1 MVQRFNIKLGQQTMK
16 KMHRLFMVFLMP
28 LLAFSIT
35 ACAEKYTEG
44 EHYTKVSETAS
55 KNAEV
60 REYFSFY
67 CPHCLRFEPFMES
80 VKKNLPEGVKFERNH
95 VDFLRAA
102 SPEVQSMLSKA
113 VVAAEQLG
121 MESKLVGAIFNYL
134 QIQRAVIT
142 SEKDIR
148 NIFVLNGADGEKF
161 DKLMKSF
168 SVNSHAKSMKK
179 HQDTMSKS
187 GALKSVPT
195 VIVNNKYRIN
205 TQALDKTNFE
215 QDYKDLINYLL
226 TLK

>member
-1 MVQRFNIKLGQQTMK
+1 MK
-16 KMHRLFMVFLMP
+16 KIKQLFMVLLMP

-44 EHYTKVSETAS
+44 KQYTKVNETIS
-55 KNAEV
+55 TKTEV

-67 CPHCLRFEPFMES
+67 CPHCLRFEPFMEK
-80 VKKNLPEGVKFERNH
+80 VKKDLPEGVKFERNH

-102 SPEVQSMLSKA
+102 SPKIQAMLTKS
-113 VVAAEQLG
+113 VVVAEQLG
-121 MESKLVGAIFNYL
+121 MDDKLVGAVFNYI

-168 SVNSHAKSMKK
+168 SVNSKAKSMKK
-179 HQDTMSKS
+179 HQDTMSKK

-195 VIVNNKYRIN
+195 IIVNGKYRIN
-205 TQALDKTNFE
+205 QQELDKNNFE
-215 QDYKDLINYLL
+215 QDYQNLITYLL

>member
-1 MVQRFNIKLGQQTMK
+1 MK
-16 KMHRLFMVFLMP
+16 KIHRLFMVLLMP
-28 LLAFSIT
+28 LLAFSIS

-44 EHYTKVSETAS
+44 KQYTKVSETAS
-55 KNAEV
+55 KKAEV

-67 CPHCLRFEPFMES
+67 CPHCLRFEPFMED
-80 VKKNLPEGVKFERNH
+80 VKKNLPENVKFERNH

-102 SPEVQSMLSKA
+102 SPEIQAMLSKA
-113 VVAAEQLG
+113 VVVAEQTG
-121 MESKLVGAIFNYL
+121 MDKKLIGAVFNYI

-148 NIFVLNGADGEKF
+148 NIFVLNGADGAEF

-168 SVNSHAKSMKK
+168 NVNSRAKSMKK
-179 HQDTMSKS
+179 HQDTLSKS

-195 VIVNNKYRIN
+195 IIVNGKYRIN
-205 TQALDKTNFE
+205 PKDLDKNNFE
-215 QDYKDLINYLL
+215 QDYKDLIEHLL

>member
-1 MVQRFNIKLGQQTMK
+1 MVL
-16 KMHRLFMVFLMP
+16 LMP

-44 EHYTKVSETAS
+44 KQYTKVNETIS
-55 KNAEV
+55 TKTEV

-67 CPHCLRFEPFMES
+67 CPHCLRFEPFMEK
-80 VKKNLPEGVKFERNH
+80 VKKDLPEGVKFERNH

-102 SPEVQSMLSKA
+102 SPKIQAMLTKS
-113 VVAAEQLG
+113 VVVAEQLG
-121 MESKLVGAIFNYL
+121 MDDKLVGAVFNYI

-168 SVNSHAKSMKK
+168 SVNSKAKSMKK
-179 HQDTMSKS
+179 HQDTMSKK

-195 VIVNNKYRIN
+195 IIVNGKYRIN
-205 TQALDKTNFE
+205 QQELDKNNFE
-215 QDYKDLINYLL
+215 QDYQNLITYLL

>member
-1 MVQRFNIKLGQQTMK
+1 MK
-16 KMHRLFMVFLMP
+16 KVQQLFMALLMP
-28 LLAFSIT
+28 LLAFSIS

-44 EHYTKVSETAS
+44 KQYTKVNETISS
-55 KNAEV
+55 KAEV

-67 CPHCLRFEPFMES
+67 CPHCFRFEPFMES
-80 VKKNLPEGVKFERNH
+80 VKKKLPDNVKFERNH

-102 SPEVQSMLSKA
+102 SPKIQGMLGKA
-113 VVAAEQLG
+113 VVVAEQLG
-121 MESKLVGAIFNYL
+121 MDKKLINAVFKYIHV
-134 QIQRAVIT
+134 QRAVIT

-168 SVNSHAKSMKK
+168 SVNSRAKSMKK
-179 HQDTMSKS
+179 HQDTMTKK

-195 VIVNNKYRIN
+195 IIVNGKYRIN
-205 TQALDKTNFE
+205 VRELDKNNFE
-215 QDYKDLINYLL
+215 QDYQNLIDHLL